1 MYIFRKFC
9 SVMIIA
15 LSICLINYIKDYI
28 LIHNLSI
35 NFITWIIKCI
45 DNCLLKVIIFII
57 SCVSSETICLYEAFQ
72 FKVILIYSEDNEEH
86 NYNWN
91 DLLY

>member
-1 MYIFRKFC
+1 MLYLESF
-9 SVMIIA
+9 V
-15 LSICLINYIKDYI
+15 LLW
-28 LIHNLSI
+28 LLHNPYI

-57 SCVSSETICLYEAFQ
+57 SCVSSETICLYEAIQ

>member
-1 MYIFRKFC
+1 
-9 SVMIIA
+9 MIIT

-28 LIHNLSI
+28 LIHNPYI
-35 NFITWIIKCI
+35 NFITWIIRCI

-57 SCVSSETICLYEAFQ
+57 SCVSSETICLYEAIQ